1 MAMTSTE
8 LLDEVR
14 KITHTNLEYLKKKFA
29 HLSDE
34 QKLWR
39 PTENSWNIQ
48 EIFAHLNEYARF
60 YHDAFNTRIARTKFR
75 NPRELFLS
83 SPLGRSAWNSMKLG
97 RAHNVKRKFKSPR
110 AFNPAVEISLISGQ
124 DIADFQAGQQE
135 LLGIFDQAQ
144 QVNIRRVKVP
154 ISISKIIRLRLGDA
168 LLYVVYHN
176 ERHMQQALNVL
187 AHPKFPRK

>member
-1 MAMTSTE
+1 MTSTE
-8 LLDEVR
+8 LLNEVR
-14 KITHTNLEYLKKKFA
+14 KITHTNLDYLKKKFS

-39 PTENSWNIQ
+39 PTESSWNIQ

-60 YHDAFNTRIARTKFR
+60 YHDAFNTRIAKTKFR
-75 NPRELFLS
+75 EPRESFVS

-97 RAHNVKRKFKSPR
+97 NARNVKRKFKAPR
-110 AFNPAVEISLISGQ
+110 AFNPAIETSLISGQ
-124 DIADFQAGQQE
+124 DILDFQTGQNE
-135 LLGIFDQAQ
+135 LLEIFGRAE
-144 QVNIRRVKVP
+144 QVNLRRVKVP

-176 ERHMQQALNVL
+176 ERHMQQALNLL
-187 AHPKFPRK
+187 AHPQFPRK